1 METLDT
7 SVDKNHLYIQIA
19 ERVKSWISEGTYL
32 PGSKIPSMR
41 DLSKKLDVSVSTVI
55 QSYQLLEQLGFIEA
69 KPQSGYYVKIRPFL
83 NEAGIK
89 TRPASTPRF
98 AQTNNTYLNVIRA
111 CADKTL
117 APLGAAVFPHT
128 LLPTESL
135 QRSLAKVAREKGP
148 ECVNYEFGVGNWQ
161 LRQEL
166 AKRSIEMG
174 CDIQADSIQI
184 TTGCMEAINLALKA
198 TTKPGDVVAVES
210 PSYHGHIH
218 AIESLGLKILEL
230 SSSSQTGLD
239 LVDFEDKL
247 NKFSIK
253 ALLITPS
260 FSNPL
265 GSTMSDENKEKLI
278 QLCYKYNFNLIEDDI
293 YADLQFSGN
302 RPRAL
307 KSFDKKDQI
316 YYCSSFSKSLA
327 PGYRVGWII
336 PPAKSADTIEML
348 KFSNTVSANSASQMA
363 IADYL
368 KNSNY
373 DRHLRKVRQILSQNM
388 HLYSQKIIECFPEG
402 TKLTSPSGGC
412 LLWVEFPKGVDTL
425 ELHQRAL
432 KHKIS
437 IIPGPVFSATGKYQ
451 NCIRISIAAEW
462 NVNIENALERIG
474 KLSKLLLKSV

>member
-7 SVDKNHLYIQIA
+7 TLDKNHLYIQIA
-19 ERVKSWISEGTYL
+19 DRIKSWINEGTYL
-32 PGSKIPSMR
+32 PGSKVPSMR
-41 DLSKKLDVSVSTVI
+41 QLSKKLNVSVSTII
-55 QSYQLLEQLGFIEA
+55 QSYQLLEQLGFLEA
-69 KPQSGYYVKIRPFL
+69 RPQSGYYVKIRFLL

-89 TRPASTPRF
+89 TKPATAPRLT
-98 AQTNNTYLNVIRA
+98 QTSNTYLNVIRA
-111 CADKTL
+111 CADKSL
-117 APLGAAVFPHT
+117 APLGSAVFPHT

-135 QRSLAKVAREKGP
+135 QRSLAKIAREKGA
-148 ECVNYEFGVGNWQ
+148 ECVNYEFGVGNLQ

-174 CDIQADSIQI
+174 CDIQADEIQI

-198 TTKPGDVVAVES
+198 SARPGDVVAVES
-210 PSYHGHIH
+210 PTYHGHIQ

-230 SSSSQTGLD
+230 SSSSQSGLD
-239 LVDFEDKL
+239 LDDFEEKL

-265 GSTMSDENKEKLI
+265 GSSMSDENKQRLI
-278 QLCYKYNFNLIEDDI
+278 QLCYKYNFSLIEDDI

-302 RPRAL
+302 RPRSL

-327 PGYRVGWII
+327 PGFRVGWII

-348 KFSNTVSANSASQMA
+348 KFSNTVSTNSASQLA

-373 DRHLRKVRQILSQNM
+373 DRHLRKIRQILSQNM
-388 HLYSQKIIECFPEG
+388 HLYSQKILECFPEG
-402 TKLTSPSGGC
+402 TKITTPSGGC
-412 LLWVEFPKGVDTL
+412 LIWIEFPKGIDTL

-437 IIPGPVFSATGKYQ
+437 IIPGPVFSSSGKYQ

-462 NVNIENALERIG
+462 NENVQNALEKVG
-474 KLSKLLLKSV
+474 KLSKQLLKN